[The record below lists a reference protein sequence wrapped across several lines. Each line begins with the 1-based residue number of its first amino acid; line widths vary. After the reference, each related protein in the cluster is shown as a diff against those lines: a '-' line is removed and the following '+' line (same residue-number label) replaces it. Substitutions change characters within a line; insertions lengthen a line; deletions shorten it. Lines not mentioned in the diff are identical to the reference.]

1 MKSKQSKIIALFTSF
16 LVLAVG
22 AVVSG
27 LLYYYGI
34 FSAWVAL
41 FSTVGASAFYLKCC
55 NKKDAIYYLWM
66 LVFAIGLK
74 IAALCLSLIIQY
86 QTTYG
91 VPFDVA
97 SAAFGEIV
105 TENLNGFIINVVF
118 TVAFCI
124 LGIAIFKL
132 FNKTKKEK
140 KSDKQEDIEK
150 INTAQPETVGD
161 EYIKIADFCLKNYVQ
176 FLNIQDAK
184 EREKKIGEF
193 NQKFLAKFTA
203 EIKQKVLMALSQKK
217 LSDEQLKAFAL
228 LKTYMK

>member
-1 MKSKQSKIIALFTSF
+1 MKSKQSKFIATFTSF
-16 LVLAVG
+16 LVLAAG
-22 AVVSG
+22 AIVSG
-27 LLYYYGI
+27 MFYYYGI

-41 FSTVGASAFYLKCC
+41 FSTVGANAFYLKCC

-66 LVFAIGLK
+66 LVFAIGLN

-124 LGIAIFKL
+124 LGIAIFKV
-132 FNKTKKEK
+132 FNKTRKEK
-140 KSDKQEDIEK
+140 KSHKQEGIEK

-217 LSDEQLKAFAL
+217 LSDEQLKAFVL